1 MREEKDLAKI
11 GRSISAAAAACLPL
25 TACSCEPVLGMTA
38 NGLLGTL
45 DERVRQYGL
54 RYICKLVEAPFSPYV
69 DLNLISNPCHAN
81 ISHLA
86 TYFIFEC

>member
-11 GRSISAAAAACLPL
+11 GRPISAAAACLPL

-45 DERVRQYGL
+45 DERVRQCRL

-69 DLNLISNPCHAN
+69 DLYLISKPM
-81 ISHLA
+81 SR
-86 TYFIFEC
+86 